1 MKPTAIEKPGERNWD
16 GKLGI
21 HGKKCP
27 HCFDGDCECCC
38 EECRPDMWE
47 DKKSDDLKPTVG
59 WEDRFDECNIW
70 QKWGDEIVT
79 KEIKSFIRSL
89 LKAQKTELIDKAH
102 QWLIKEL
109 EGVDTDGKC
118 NKTNSA

>member
-1 MKPTAIEKPGERNWD
+1 MTNNEEQ
-16 GKLGI
+16 
-21 HGKKCP
+21 
-27 HCFDGDCECCC
+27 GD
-38 EECRPDMWE
+38 
-47 DKKSDDLKPTVG
+47 KPTVG

-102 QWLIKEL
+102 Q
-109 EGVDTDGKC
+109 
-118 NKTNSA
+118 